1 MELRIAAALALTAAS
16 SLQAQTTPATVPTA
30 TAPTV
35 DYSTATP
42 IDGNWA
48 YVATAGGSEATF
60 ANAAA
65 QPQLTVSC
73 ARATRQVTLSKPA
86 TGAAPFISVWTTAQ
100 TRNLPSSYNPAT
112 GKLSATLAAFDP
124 FLDAIAFSRGRV
136 EFSVSGQP
144 ALVLPSW
151 AEAARVVED
160 CRV

>member
-16 SLQAQTTPATVPTA
+16 SLHAQTTA

-48 YVATAGGSEATF
+48 YVTTPGGSEATF
-60 ANAAA
+60 ASAAS
-65 QPQLTVSC
+65 QPQLIVSC

>member
-1 MELRIAAALALTAAS
+1 MKYAIAAALALTAAS
-16 SLQAQTTPATVPTA
+16 PLHAQTTA
-30 TAPTV
+30 TAPAV
-35 DYSTATP
+35 DYSTAAPVEGSWT
-42 IDGNWA
+42 
-48 YVATAGGSEATF
+48 YATVPGGSEATF
-60 ANAAA
+60 ANTAA
-65 QPQLTVSC
+65 QAQLTISC
-73 ARATRQVTLSKPA
+73 ARATRQITVSKPA
-86 TGAAPFISVWTTAQ
+86 AAAAPLISVWTTAQ

>member
-1 MELRIAAALALTAAS
+1 MRLRIAAALALTTAS
-16 SLQAQTTPATVPTA
+16 SLQAQTTATV
-30 TAPTV
+30 PTV

-42 IDGNWA
+42 IDGNWV
-48 YVATAGGSEATF
+48 YVTTAGGSEATF

-65 QPQLTVSC
+65 QPQLIVSC
-73 ARATRQVTLSKPA
+73 ARAARQVTLSRPA
-86 TGAAPFISVWTTAQ
+86 AGAAAFISVWTTAQ

-151 AEAARVVED
+151 AEAARVIED

>member
-1 MELRIAAALALTAAS
+1 MRTFIAAALALTAAS
-16 SLQAQTTPATVPTA
+16 SLRAQSTLA
-30 TAPTV
+30 APEA
-35 DYSTATP
+35 DYTTATP
-42 IDGNWA
+42 MEGSWT
-48 YVATAGGSEATF
+48 YVPVVGGSEATF

-65 QPQLTVSC
+65 QPQLIIRC
-73 ARATRQVTLSKPA
+73 ARPTRQVTLSKPA

-112 GKLSATLAAFDP
+112 GRLSATLAAFDP
-124 FLDAIAFSRGRV
+124 LLDAIAFSRGRV
-136 EFSVSGQP
+136 EFGVSGQP